1 MRASHAEKTYPIS
14 KIERSMSELVPIPR
28 ESLAA
33 STSWCRVLDVYLETL
48 DSPHTRRAYE
58 RHVAS
63 ALDALGVATLAEV
76 TGEMLAAWRAHVT
89 GSELALGSQAQALA
103 ALRSF
108 LKWAGLFGAHA
119 LSRDMIGELLRTPG
133 GSVQRPYQ
141 VLSEPEAARLL
152 AAAGASRDR
161 ALVGLLLGAG
171 VRAGELVA
179 LDVIDLREDERGDFA
194 VHVRAGKGRKDR
206 LVPIR
211 ADVAAVVRRY
221 LAASGRTF
229 SSPGPLLL
237 SEDPAKRRADRR
249 MSTRAVGYLLERLCE
264 RAAIDAKKISPHSLR
279 HTAALRAIR
288 AGVPLPGV
296 QKFLGHANLATTS
309 RYVDHI
315 ELGELREALPALPSD
330 SEGSRHRVQ

>member
-1 MRASHAEKTYPIS
+1 MLVSQYPIRP
-14 KIERSMSELVPIPR
+14 IRRSMSELAPIPR
-28 ESLAA
+28 AEALAA
-33 STSWCRVLDVYLETL
+33 TTPWRRVLDVYLDTL
-48 DSPHTRRAYE
+48 DSPHTRRAYD
-58 RHVAS
+58 RHVAA
-63 ALDALGVATLAEV
+63 ALDALGVATLAEL
-76 TGEMLAAWRAHVT
+76 TGEQLAAWRVHVT

-108 LKWAGLFGAHA
+108 LKWARLFGAHT
-119 LSRDMIGELLRTPG
+119 LSRDMIGKLLKTPG

-152 AAAGASRDR
+152 SAAASARDR
-161 ALVGLLLGAG
+161 ALVALLLGAG
-171 VRAGELVA
+171 LRAAELVA
-179 LDVIDLREDERGDFA
+179 LDVADLREDERGDFA

-211 ADVAAVVRRY
+211 GDVAAVVRRY
-221 LAASGRTF
+221 VAQSRRTLG
-229 SSPGPLLL
+229 SPGPLLL
-237 SEDPAKRRADRR
+237 SEDPAKRRAERR

-279 HTAALRAIR
+279 HTAALRTIR

-315 ELGELREALPALPSD
+315 ELGELREALPELPS
-330 SEGSRHRVQ
+330 